1 MRGVVRYSSVLGA
14 VEWWNCSRY
23 SNVALFV
30 LALSDT
36 EMNETPLCNHFT
48 WFNPETA
55 CTVCLST
62 GWHWNESF
70 SCYHFTWFNPETA
83 CVFVSAV
90 VDTETVN
97 HPILLVLPFH
107 MVQPRDSLQYPLVFW
122 RIEAQTIQVS
132 IKQSF
137 RSIIRSMVWK
147 VKGQVPVYLYILP
160 QFQVWIHLGLE
171 RRRFSIAFV
180 LRWKNVTVS
189 GTSAQA

>member
-30 LALSDT
+30 SALSDT
-36 EMNETPLCNHFT
+36 EMNESPLRNHFT

-62 GWHWNESF
+62 GWHWNER
-70 SCYHFTWFNPETA
+70 
-83 CVFVSAV
+83 
-90 VDTETVN
+90 
-97 HPILLVLPFH
+97 IILVLPFH
-107 MVQPRDSLQYPLVFW
+107 MVQPRDSLHYHLVFW
-122 RIEAQTIQVS
+122 RIEAQTIQVN

-137 RSIIRSMVWK
+137 RSIICSMVWK
-147 VKGQVPVYLYILP
+147 VEGQVPVYLYILP

-171 RRRFSIAFV
+171 RRRFSVAFV
-180 LRWKNVTVS
+180 LRWKNVTIYR
-189 GTSAQA
+189 TSAQA